1 MMGYRRIVFL
11 IAGIA
16 TMFIGSSGVPPVAAE
31 VRLAWVHV
39 DATHKKLS
47 LTITAAPNGAN
58 GTLNFNGY
66 ANGQMTITVPV
77 GWQVHIDFENI
88 GAGTLPHSL
97 EVIREVHPVPVEGIA
112 PAIPR
117 AETSFL
123 VEGVSPNP
131 PNNKDSVDFTA
142 APAGQ
147 YLLICGVPRHAISGM
162 WNRFV
167 VSSSAHLPIV
177 TLK

>member
-1 MMGYRRIVFL
+1 MRYRKLVL
-11 IAGIA
+11 VIASLA
-16 TMFIGSSGVPPVAAE
+16 TMFIGSRGVPPAAAE
-31 VRLAWVHV
+31 MRLAWVHA
-39 DATHKKLS
+39 DAIHKRLS
-47 LTITAAPNGAN
+47 LTVAAAPNGAN

-77 GWQVHIDFENI
+77 GWQVHIDFVNS

-97 EVIREVHPVPVEGIA
+97 EVIHEVHPVPVEGIA

-117 AETSFL
+117 AETSSL

-131 PNNKDSVDFTA
+131 PDNKDSMDFTA

-167 VSSSAHLPIV
+167 VSGSAHLPTV
-177 TLK
+177 TFK